1 EDYTLYR
8 AMLKTIRK
16 TEENYQDD
24 SHIIFII
31 QESDLRYLIENIWA
45 GQSAVSG
52 EKDLFELILV
62 RWNITEHWSP
72 WNCILLTTDEARAH
86 VKLDNPEKA
95 YSSQFTDKIRQRH
108 ILARNYF
115 TQIPGMMEEMSTKV
129 KELPLPRPKERI
141 IVVRQH
147 PQEQQQ
153 QQLAVDSN

>member
-1 EDYTLYR
+1 
-8 AMLKTIRK
+8 
-16 TEENYQDD
+16 
-24 SHIIFII
+24 
-31 QESDLRYLIENIWA
+31 ESDVRYLIEIIWA

-86 VKLDNPEKA
+86 VKLDDPEKVQPTVH
-95 YSSQFTDKIRQRH
+95 SLQIRQ
-108 ILARNYF
+108 
-115 TQIPGMMEEMSTKV
+115 PGMMEEMSTKV

-147 PQEQQQ
+147 PQEQHQQ
-153 QQLAVDSN
+153 ELAVDSN

>member
-1 EDYTLYR
+1 
-8 AMLKTIRK
+8 MLKTICK

-31 QESDLRYLIENIWA
+31 LIIQESSLCYLIENIWA

-86 VKLDNPEKA
+86 VKLDDPEKA
-95 YSSQFTDKIRQRH
+95 YSSQFTDEIRQRH

-115 TQIPGMMEEMSTKV
+115 PQIPGMMEEMSTKL
-129 KELPLPRPKERI
+129 KELPLPHPKERI

-153 QQLAVDSN
+153 QLAVDSN